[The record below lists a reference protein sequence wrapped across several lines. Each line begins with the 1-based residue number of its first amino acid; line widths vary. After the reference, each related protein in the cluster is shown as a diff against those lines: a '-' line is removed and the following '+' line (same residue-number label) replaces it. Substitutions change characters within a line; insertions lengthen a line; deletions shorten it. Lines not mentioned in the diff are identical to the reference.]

1 MNRKITAIFIST
13 VLPTAL
19 MAGQSGLTA
28 DILSRASSV
37 NADAVALKG
46 SVSGPQGMLR
56 AIAANETAS
65 LANIRAGLV
74 TDTFSSAETQIG
86 NSPSGLNTSLS
97 SASMAGETASLAN
110 TRAGLAADTFSGAQA
125 QLTNNPSS
133 LNASLS
139 SGLLASETVS
149 LVAPR
154 AAQTTGN
161 FSNAETQMTNVP
173 ASLGLSP
180 SSSSNLLQQ
189 ELEQQHNSQQPGS
202 LTE

>member
-1 MNRKITAIFIST
+1 MNRKITVIFIST

-28 DILSRASSV
+28 DILSRANSV

-46 SVSGPQGMLR
+46 SVSGPQGIHR
-56 AIAANETAS
+56 AIAAAETAS
-65 LANIRAGLV
+65 LADTRAGLV
-74 TDTFSSAETQIG
+74 TDTFSGAATQLA
-86 NSPSGLNTSLS
+86 SRPSG
-97 SASMAGETASLAN
+97 
-110 TRAGLAADTFSGAQA
+110 
-125 QLTNNPSS
+125 

-139 SGLLASETVS
+139 SGATASLAGNRAGLLTDTFSGAVTQLARVPSSLNASRSSGLTASETVS

-154 AAQTTGN
+154 AAQMTGN

-173 ASLGLSP
+173 SSLGLSP

-189 ELEQQHNSQQPGS
+189 ELEQQHKSQQPES
-202 LTE
+202 LTQ